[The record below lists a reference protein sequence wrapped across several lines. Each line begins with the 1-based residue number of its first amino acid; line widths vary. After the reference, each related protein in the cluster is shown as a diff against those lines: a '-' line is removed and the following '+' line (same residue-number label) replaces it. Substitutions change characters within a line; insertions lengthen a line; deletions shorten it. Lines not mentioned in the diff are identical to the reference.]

1 MLDKTKIKIPC
12 RHETGEITDNS
23 VVDDYHPLSW
33 TEIAELLITAA
44 KSKIE
49 GDYRTVSV
57 IQVRLVQGIVGM
69 TCPRPG
75 PNGYGEREVIG
86 QKMQELE
93 TLYMEKYT
101 RGGTPEVVDKLYSIM
116 TD

>member
-1 MLDKTKIKIPC
+1 MLDITKIKIPC
-12 RHETGEITDNS
+12 RHETGEVTDNS
-23 VVDDYHPLSW
+23 VVDDYHPLTW
-33 TEIAELLITAA
+33 MEIAKLLITAA
-44 KSKIE
+44 KSGYRK
-49 GDYRTVSV
+49 DYATVSV

-75 PNGYGEREVIG
+75 PSVYGERNIIR

-93 TLYMEKYT
+93 TLYMKEYM
-101 RGGTPEVVDKLYSIM
+101 RGGIPEIVDELYLIM